1 MYKLIILQKQGLFKQ
16 LFMLDHLFG
25 SKTRVA
31 LLRLFFDNPD
41 QPFFV
46 RELTRELGAQI
57 NSVRRELENLAAL
70 GIVQVTDNIPVPAA
84 DAVVE
89 IIPKGLNKKKYYLLN
104 KSFVLHAELSGLF
117 SKSHLLLEKEL
128 LNELRNIGQV
138 QYLALTGFFTGL
150 PNAKTDMLLV
160 GTVNKEYVS
169 TLLTRY
175 RAGIRGMVQDDA
187 GPYVRIEDVRAL
199 IVTLRLV
206 RRFMA
211 GGEQTPR
218 VEMPAE
224 HLGVN

>member
-1 MYKLIILQKQGLFKQ
+1 
-16 LFMLDHLFG
+16 MLDHLFG

-70 GIVQVTDNIPVPAA
+70 GIVQVTDNIPAPSA

-175 RAGIRGMVQDDA
+175 QSKLNREINYTIM
-187 GPYVRIEDVRAL
+187 PYKEFQYRRDITDRFLYDILVNQKIVVVDL
-199 IVTLRLV
+199 I
-206 RRFMA
+206 
-211 GGEQTPR
+211 
-218 VEMPAE
+218 
-224 HLGVN
+224 GVNQ

>member
-1 MYKLIILQKQGLFKQ
+1 
-16 LFMLDHLFG
+16 MLDHLFG

-41 QPFFV
+41 QAFFV

-57 NSVRRELENLAAL
+57 NSVRRELENLASL
-70 GIVQVTDNIPVPAA
+70 GIVQVTEKIPEPAP

-89 IIPKGLNKKKYYLLN
+89 IIPKGLNKKKYYQLN

-150 PNAKTDMLLV
+150 THAKTDMLLV
-160 GTVNKEYVS
+160 GTVNKGYVS
-169 TLLTRY
+169 TLLSRY
-175 RAGIRGMVQDDA
+175 QSKLNREINYTIM
-187 GPYVRIEDVRAL
+187 PYKEFQYRRDITDRFLYDILVNQKIVVVDL
-199 IVTLRLV
+199 I
-206 RRFMA
+206 
-211 GGEQTPR
+211 
-218 VEMPAE
+218 
-224 HLGVN
+224 GVNQ